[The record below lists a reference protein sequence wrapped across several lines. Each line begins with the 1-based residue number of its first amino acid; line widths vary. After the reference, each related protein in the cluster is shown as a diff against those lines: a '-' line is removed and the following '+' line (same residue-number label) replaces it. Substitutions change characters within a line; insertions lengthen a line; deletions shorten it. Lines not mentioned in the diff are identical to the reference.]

1 MLFEKNYKTL
11 CERGKTRKGQW
22 KPGSGLERHRILP
35 EHQGGIYVDSNCT
48 YLTLREHAIAH
59 YLLWRINGNVGD
71 QLASRWMRNLKPE
84 CYPSRLGIKHS
95 ERSKEKMSQKQSGKL
110 KSEEHK
116 KKISESL
123 KEMWNIGKKRSRI
136 LGEENPR
143 AKEVKVTYHQI
154 EKNYNCLKYVLK
166 DYPHIPY
173 STLTDLAQGKY
184 KKSKKYPDLKIEYV

>member
-84 CYPSRLGIKHS
+84 LSIAPWDKTLR
-95 ERSKEKMSQKQSGKL
+95 
-110 KSEEHK
+110 
-116 KKISESL
+116 KIQGENVT
-123 KEMWNIGKKRSRI
+123 ETKR
-136 LGEENPR
+136 
-143 AKEVKVTYHQI
+143 
-154 EKNYNCLKYVLK
+154 
-166 DYPHIPY
+166 
-173 STLTDLAQGKY
+173 
-184 KKSKKYPDLKIEYV
+184 